1 MDTDILF
8 KIVESVI
15 VVAIIV
21 ISRYLVPW
29 IRAKLGN
36 EKFDRVVQEI
46 SVLVTAVQQ
55 MFPQYTGEQKLEF
68 VTEKITEFLNK
79 QHINFTEEQVRLLIE
94 SAVKQMKI
102 EGGQPA

>member
-29 IRAKLGN
+29 IRANLGN